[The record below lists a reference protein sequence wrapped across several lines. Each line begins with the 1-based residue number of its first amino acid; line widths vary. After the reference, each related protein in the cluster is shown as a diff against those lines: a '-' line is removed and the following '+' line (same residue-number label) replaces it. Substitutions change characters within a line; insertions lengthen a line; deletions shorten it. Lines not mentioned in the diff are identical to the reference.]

1 MNKKII
7 ALGHEASLSGAPKL
21 FLELL
26 IELKKQDFEI
36 IIFLKTGG
44 PLLAD
49 FSELGKVYLLDSLH
63 KKNSKFLKL
72 LIRFLPFYKIRD
84 LHLKVTFSRYS
95 PCLILNYTLVNSK
108 LFSYLNRIK
117 APMLTVAQEMKSV
130 VNLFDRLQINESK
143 LVFDRTS
150 YFITCSKA
158 VKEDLVK
165 VFKVNKNKVK
175 VIYNSVSYYSLEG
188 INNNNTLEQ
197 VDEDFYVGM
206 CGGPIHRKGPDL
218 FLNTAKYINENYNNQ
233 NIKFIWQG
241 GSENTSAYQDF
252 MNEIEL
258 LRLNNVVQI
267 IPSKKNVQS
276 FFSKI
281 NLFLCSS
288 REEPFGMVILEAG
301 LNNIPSLAFE
311 KSGGPE
317 EILAN
322 HRGLIVPYGSFKK
335 MAEAIVELKNNKSL
349 MSKYSKNLN
358 NYSIKNHKKNNNLE
372 TIKIIEKIIS

>member
-26 IELKKQDFEI
+26 RELKKQEFEI

-44 PLLAD
+44 ALLD
-49 FSELGKVYLLDSLH
+49 EFSEIGKVYLLDSINNTNNIIL
-63 KKNSKFLKL
+63 KLFIRFFPVYKFREWFLKS
-72 LIRFLPFYKIRD
+72 
-84 LHLKVTFSRYS
+84 TFSRHKPS
-95 PCLILNYTLVNSK
+95 LILNYTLVNSK
-108 LFSYLNRIK
+108 LFPFIERIK
-117 APMLTVAQEMKSV
+117 VPMLTIAQEMKGV
-130 VNLFDRLQINESK
+130 VNLFDKIKINKSK
-143 LVFDRTS
+143 LVFSRTS
-150 YFITCSKA
+150 YFITCSQA

-165 VFKVNKNKVK
+165 VFKVNKNKIK
-175 VIYNSVSYYSLEG
+175 VIHNSVSYYSLAG
-188 INNNNTLEQ
+188 TKSNTMLNEKGK
-197 VDEDFYVGM
+197 DFFVGM

-218 FLNTAKYINENYNNQ
+218 FLNTAKYINENYKNE

-241 GSENTSAYQDF
+241 GSENTPAFQDF
-252 MNEIEL
+252 VNEIDL
-258 LRLNNVVQI
+258 LSLNDIVQI
-267 IPSKKNVQS
+267 NPSKRNVQS
-276 FFSKI
+276 FFNKI

-322 HRGLIVPYGSFKK
+322 DNGILISYGSFQK
-335 MAEAIVELKNNKSL
+335 MAEAIIELKNNNSL
-349 MSKYSKNLN
+349 MLKYSNNLYRYSKN
-358 NYSIKNHKKNNNLE
+358 NYEQNNNL
-372 TIKIIEKIIS
+372 KIIKEIKKIS